1 MLDSGAGRLLASKE
15 DPTRATNLCTFQ
27 AKIGTC
33 SEGESLL
40 TESKG
45 NLDLGINPET
55 TLTPPVVFAKGL
67 AHNVIGTSALDLN
80 HGISTFF
87 HGGKATLYRTN
98 GVEIPPSWTALTSN
112 AYDDSGLP
120 FIRRVSAG

>member
-1 MLDSGAGRLLASKE
+1 MPISTRRNGSRPAKGEWVDWLLDSGAGRLLASKE
-15 DPTRATNLCTFQ
+15 DSTRATNLCTFQ

-40 TESKG
+40 TESKR

-67 AHNVIGTSALDLN
+67 AHNVIGTSALDLD
-80 HGISTFF
+80 HGISNFF
-87 HGGKATLYRTN
+87 HQGDFVQDKWCGDPT
-98 GVEIPPSWTALTSN
+98 
-112 AYDDSGLP
+112 
-120 FIRRVSAG
+120 